1 MTCQQGW
8 AQTSRM
14 ISDIFHR
21 RQLARIGREVGER
34 LDSHPRTQRIAF
46 EDVLL
51 PMQVYCYQ
59 DFLNHAECTSLIA
72 MIDADAIPSELYRGK
87 GEDNDD
93 FRTSYSCN
101 LDRWHPDVLR
111 IDDRICG
118 LTGIDPRRGE
128 TLQGQRYRPGQQ
140 FKPHHDFFHTDQ
152 PYWQKERKSGGQRS
166 WTAMIFLNE
175 PKSGGETG
183 FPQLSFKMQPR
194 TGMLL
199 IWNNMLPDGRP
210 NLNLLH
216 SGNPVTAG
224 TKYIVTKWFRRGFW
238 L

>member
-1 MTCQQGW
+1 
-8 AQTSRM
+8 M
-14 ISDIFHR
+14 ITDFFHR

-34 LDSHPRTQRIAF
+34 LEAHPRVQRISF
-46 EDVLL
+46 DDVDV

-59 DFLNHAECTSLIA
+59 DFLSRSECRELIA
-72 MIDADAIPSELYRGK
+72 MIDADAIPSELYRSDR
-87 GEDNDD
+87 ENDTA

-128 TLQGQRYRPGQQ
+128 TLQGQRYMQGQQ

-152 PYWQKERKSGGQRS
+152 PYWQKERVAGGQRS
-166 WTAMIFLNE
+166 WTAMVFLNE
-175 PKSGGETG
+175 PKSGGETE
-183 FPQLSFKMQPR
+183 FPQLHFKMMPR

-199 IWNNMLPDGRP
+199 IWNNMGLDGKP
-210 NLNLLH
+210 NLHLLH
-216 SGNPVTAG
+216 SGNPVTSG
-224 TKYIVTKWFRRGFW
+224 TKYIITKWFRRGFW

>member
-1 MTCQQGW
+1 
-8 AQTSRM
+8 M
-14 ISDIFHR
+14 IAEYFHR

-34 LDSHPRTQRIAF
+34 LDAHQRVQRITF
-46 EDVLL
+46 DDVTV

-59 DFLNHAECTSLIA
+59 DFMNPAECREMMR
-72 MIDADAIPSELYRGK
+72 MIDADAIPSELYRSGQQD
-87 GEDNDD
+87 ESD

-118 LTGIDPRRGE
+118 LTGIDSRCGE
-128 TLQGQRYRPGQQ
+128 TLQGQRYAKGQQ
-140 FKPHHDFFHTDQ
+140 FKPHHDFFHTNQ

-166 WTAMIFLNE
+166 WTAMVFLNE
-175 PKSGGETG
+175 PRGGGETE
-183 FPQLSFKMQPR
+183 FPRLSFKMMPR

-199 IWNNMLPDGRP
+199 IWNNMGLDGRP

-238 L
+238 A